1 MNLNSAKVDGDLL
14 LLLQERSLAP
24 QALLPVVVRCARGR
38 LDEIEELIKSRKGR
52 IRHRLD
58 PLDSLSAWVSINQLA
73 ELSHHDGV
81 VDLELPQAHRLAA
94 F

>member
-1 MNLNSAKVDGDLL
+1 MDLNSAKVDGDLL
-14 LLLQERSLAP
+14 LLLQEGSLAP
-24 QALLPVVVRCARGR
+24 HAPLPVVVRCDRER

-58 PLDSLSAWVSINQLA
+58 ALSSVSAWVSNDQLA

-81 VDLELPQAHRLAA
+81 VDLELPQTHRLAA
-94 F
+94 L